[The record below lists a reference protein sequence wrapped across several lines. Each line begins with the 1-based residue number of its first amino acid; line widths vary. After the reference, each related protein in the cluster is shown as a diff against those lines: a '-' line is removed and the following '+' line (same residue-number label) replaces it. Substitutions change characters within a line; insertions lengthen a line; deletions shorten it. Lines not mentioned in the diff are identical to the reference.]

1 MVQPLVDRR
10 THERGRV
17 AAIAIVWTDEYGPI
31 RYVVE
36 DVSAG
41 GAFLGGGPGLALGR
55 RIGLSLHVAGEH
67 LLDLQAEVV
76 RDSAPRGFGIAFRA
90 MTAAAEDTIQQ
101 AVLAAL
107 EAYRR
112 GDCPARHVLVVD
124 ESELVC
130 KSLQRDL
137 GALGHHVV
145 YAWTHE
151 QAVARIHDPYVRY
164 DIAVIDQAL
173 GSTEGLEL
181 LREVAALHP
190 GVHRVL
196 MSGSVSQSK
205 LAQIMGKADVILP
218 KPWSQRAL
226 LAVLPL

>member
-1 MVQPLVDRR
+1 MVQPMVDRR

-17 AAIAIVWTDEYGPI
+17 AAIAIVWSDERGPS
-31 RYVVE
+31 RYLVE
-36 DVSAG
+36 DMSAG
-41 GAFLGGGPGLALGR
+41 GALLSGGPELPVGR
-55 RIGLSLHVAGEH
+55 KVGLSLHVAGEH

-76 RDSAPRGFGIAFRA
+76 RDCGPRGLAIAFRA
-90 MTAAAEDTIQQ
+90 MTPAGEDTIQQ
-101 AVLAAL
+101 TVLAAL

-137 GALGHHVV
+137 TALGHRVV
-145 YAWTHE
+145 CAWTPE
-151 QAVARIHDPYVRY
+151 QIAARIHDPYVRY
-164 DIAVIDQAL
+164 DIAVIDQSL

-181 LREVAALHP
+181 LREVAGLHP

-205 LAQIMGKADVILP
+205 LAQIMGKADGILP
-218 KPWSQRAL
+218 KPWSRRAL